1 MTSFYEELL
10 DAIADKD
17 LTRASELVRS
27 GLDLDVPCDEGASAL
42 YPAILTGDVS
52 LVRLMLE
59 FGSNPNFIAHEPA
72 ASIYTEKPLELAK
85 QARFLIDWDTYNPI
99 VSILEEFGAK
109 DP

>member
-59 FGSNPNFIAHEPA
+59 FALRLPSLLWRRLMGRPPF
-72 ASIYTEKPLELAK
+72 
-85 QARFLIDWDTYNPI
+85 QR
-99 VSILEEFGAK
+99 
-109 DP
+109 